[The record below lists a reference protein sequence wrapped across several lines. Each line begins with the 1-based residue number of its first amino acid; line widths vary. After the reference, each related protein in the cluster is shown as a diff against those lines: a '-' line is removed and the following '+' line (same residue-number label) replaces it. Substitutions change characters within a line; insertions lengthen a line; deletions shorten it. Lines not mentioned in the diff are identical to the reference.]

1 MELTRWC
8 FSVPGFRVSHASLID
23 DTYATPWLET
33 QWIGGPSLRLRA
45 AAGLYHQV
53 PDVLQVV
60 GLGGNLDLGLER
72 ARYLEGG
79 IGQEVG
85 RWRWDVTVFNRRDMG
100 YVRQTGAETRRV
112 GGVFVSGN
120 PFGQWQNALEGH
132 THGVEASVERR
143 DSGRWGGWLAYAYG
157 ESTYTDSV
165 SRERF
170 WGDYDQRHA
179 VNMYAS
185 YQLSARTRATAK
197 IRLGSNF
204 PIPAYVEP
212 GALDLTV
219 SSTRNQTRLPRYAR
233 VDLNVSRAFFW
244 SHHRL
249 TLFAELM
256 NVTNHANY
264 RATAGTI
271 RFPRGDAFGFAEK
284 LFPFLPVAG
293 LMIEF

>member
-1 MELTRWC
+1 
-8 FSVPGFRVSHASLID
+8 
-23 DTYATPWLET
+23 
-33 QWIGGPSLRLRA
+33 
-45 AAGLYHQV
+45 
-53 PDVLQVV
+53 
-60 GLGGNLDLGLER
+60 
-72 ARYLEGG
+72 
-79 IGQEVG
+79 
-85 RWRWDVTVFNRRDMG
+85 
-100 YVRQTGAETRRV
+100 
-112 GGVFVSGN
+112 
-120 PFGQWQNALEGH
+120 
-132 THGVEASVERR
+132 
-143 DSGRWGGWLAYAYG
+143 
-157 ESTYTDSV
+157 
-165 SRERF
+165 
-170 WGDYDQRHA
+170 
-179 VNMYAS
+179 MYAS